1 MKRALWLLGLLAIL
15 AADLLAIYIVRP
27 RLYLLSFV
35 AMGLFAL
42 AVHGAIWF
50 RKTRAANWFVSL
62 AATGVFLALLDPFA
76 VLTQH
81 DVVRLEGS
89 WTERYHYVFDDQ
101 LGIVLPRAISAE
113 ARKLT
118 DGHLDYDVTYTID
131 ADGHRATAG
140 STDPAAGNVLF
151 LGCSFTFGQGLN
163 DADTLPQQFST
174 LTGQH
179 YNVVNFGV
187 PTYGLHQPVRILELG
202 LPDAVL
208 TKGQRIIVYSAIPD
222 HARRAAAAYDWAA
235 RGPAYQL
242 GPEGVASYR
251 GNLYGPVSGLAI
263 AASSRS
269 LFISR
274 YIFGPWFGHSN
285 VDPVPLYIGL
295 VKRARQLAEQK
306 YHAQFVMLFWDDPE
320 PGEPT
325 ARIEA
330 ELDKQ
335 GIAYVPVSSII
346 PDLLRNNAA
355 YRVSPFDQ
363 HPNAAANRLIAAY
376 LAKRFAAGPI
386 AP

>member
-1 MKRALWLLGLLAIL
+1 MKRAFWLLGLLAIL
-15 AADLLAIYIVRP
+15 AAIPLTIYIVRP
-27 RLYLLSFV
+27 RLYLLSF
-35 AMGLFAL
+35 AAAGLFIL
-42 AVHGAIWF
+42 AVYGAIWF
-50 RKTRAANWFVSL
+50 RRTRAASWFVSL
-62 AATGVFLALLDPFA
+62 AICSVFLALLDPFA

-81 DVVRLEGS
+81 NVVKLEGS

-101 LGIVLPRAISAE
+101 LGIVLPRGITAE

-131 ADGHRATAG
+131 ADGHRATAS
-140 STDPAAGNVLF
+140 STDPAAGSVLF
-151 LGCSFTFGQGLN
+151 MGSSDTFGQGLN
-163 DADTLPQQFST
+163 DGETLPQQFST
-174 LTGQH
+174 LTAQH
-179 YNVVNFGV
+179 YHVVNFGV
-187 PTYGLHQPVRILELG
+187 PTYGLHQPVRMLELG
-202 LPDAVL
+202 LPDGAL
-208 TKGQRIIVYSAIPD
+208 TKGQRIIVYLASPD

-242 GPEGVASYR
+242 GPDGVASYR

-263 AASSRS
+263 AAASRS

-274 YIFGPWFGHSN
+274 YVFGPWLGHTS

-306 YHAQFVMLFWDDPE
+306 YHAQFVMLFWDEPE

-335 GIAYVPVSSII
+335 GIAYVPASAII
-346 PDLLRNNAA
+346 PDLLSNLAA
-355 YRVSPFDQ
+355 YRISPFDPHQ
-363 HPNAAANRLIAAY
+363 NAAANHLIAAY
-376 LAKRFAAGPI
+376 LAKRFAT
-386 AP
+386 APATP